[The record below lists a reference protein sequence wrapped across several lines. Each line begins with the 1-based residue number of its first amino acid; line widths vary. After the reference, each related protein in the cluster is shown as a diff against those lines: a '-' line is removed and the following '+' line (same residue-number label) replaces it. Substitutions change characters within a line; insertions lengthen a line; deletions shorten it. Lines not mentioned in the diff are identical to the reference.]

1 MNSLWPFL
9 ASAAFEAV
17 RAYNPE
23 AVLCPLNEYIDD
35 EDQTVR
41 EFFECPGPEDPQD
54 YKVCCEDR
62 CCQLKHVDSILGLDL
77 KLAMMISLCVIV
89 LCVISGIMLIICCF
103 AHPCPLY
110 DTCSGS
116 WGKDEKMTP
125 GMILALPP
133 NNAYTPEPDSPA
145 APPPIE
151 AQQLLA
157 TKDQNGKVNH
167 VIING
172 ESNHEPV

>member
-1 MNSLWPFL
+1 MKSWWPL
-9 ASAAFEAV
+9 LVALEAV
-17 RAYNPE
+17 LAYNPD

-41 EFFECPGPEDPQD
+41 EFFECPGPEDPAD
-54 YKVCCEDR
+54 FKVCCEEA
-62 CCQLKHVDSILGLDL
+62 CCQLKHVDSILGVDL

-89 LCVISGIMLIICCF
+89 LCVISGIMVIICCF

-110 DTCSGS
+110 DACSGS
-116 WGKDEKMTP
+116 WGKDEKSIAP

-133 NNAYTPEPDSPA
+133 NTVEVHECCSP
-145 APPPIE
+145 ILE

-167 VIING
+167 VIINNG
-172 ESNHEPV
+172 SHEPV

>member
-1 MNSLWPFL
+1 MRSWWPL
-9 ASAAFEAV
+9 LVALEAV
-17 RAYNPE
+17 WAYNPD
-23 AVLCPLNEYIDD
+23 AVLCPLNEYIDVD
-35 EDQTVR
+35 KQTVR
-41 EFFECPGPEDPQD
+41 EFFECPGPEDPAD
-54 YKVCCEDR
+54 YKVCCQEQ
-62 CCQLKHVDSILGLDL
+62 CCQLKHVDSILGVDL
-77 KLAMMISLCVIV
+77 KLAMTISLCVIV

-110 DTCSGS
+110 DACSGS
-116 WGKDEKMTP
+116 WGKDEKSIAP

-133 NNAYTPEPDSPA
+133 NTTDCCENN
-145 APPPIE
+145 PPQE

-172 ESNHEPV
+172 SHEPV